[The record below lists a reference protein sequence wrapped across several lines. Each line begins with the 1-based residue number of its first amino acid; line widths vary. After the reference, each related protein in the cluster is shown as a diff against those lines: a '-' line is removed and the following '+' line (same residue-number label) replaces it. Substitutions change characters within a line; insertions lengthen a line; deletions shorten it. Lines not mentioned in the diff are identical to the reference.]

1 MLDDQTILF
10 LMGKFIVGMLI
21 FVRVTGMIASAPFF
35 NSQSS
40 PPHIKIMFSILLSII
55 ITAAY
60 WNEHPV
66 IEFHVWNVVLLVFKE
81 FFLGLIIGFSA
92 TAVFHAAR
100 MAGGIIDM
108 DMGFNTATIFD
119 RSNNT
124 PTLIGEFKDLIALMI
139 FLFLNG
145 HHHLIEG
152 MFISVKAIPLT
163 TMAFTD
169 STVLLLIKMA
179 TLVLVLSVKMSAP
192 VLVTLFLTNLSLA
205 LLARIAPQTNI
216 FMLSF
221 QMKISMGLIVLVFSI
236 PLFIVIT
243 KYALA
248 GFQDSLYTFIMTLY
262 PGRI

>member
-1 MLDDQTILF
+1 
-10 LMGKFIVGMLI
+10 
-21 FVRVTGMIASAPFF
+21 
-35 NSQSS
+35 
-40 PPHIKIMFSILLSII
+40 
-55 ITAAY
+55 
-60 WNEHPV
+60 
-66 IEFHVWNVVLLVFKE
+66 
-81 FFLGLIIGFSA
+81 
-92 TAVFHAAR
+92 
-100 MAGGIIDM
+100 
-108 DMGFNTATIFD
+108 MGFNTATIFD

-221 QMKISMGLIVLVFSI
+221 QMKISMGLIVLLFSI
-236 PLFIVIT
+236 PLFVVIT

-262 PGRI
+262 PGRV